1 MTRTNTGNA
10 VALATL
16 LFAGCASA
24 PPPAPATPPPAPAA
38 ATVAAGGAYPT
49 LGSIERLDPALD
61 DLIAPDAKIEKLA
74 EGFTW
79 AEGPLWTPDG
89 ALLFADVPNNVVHR
103 WKEGEGLSD
112 FLRPSGWTSATPRQG
127 NIGAN
132 GMVYDGAGRLILAQ
146 HGDRRIARL
155 EADKKLVTVVGT
167 YEGHRFSSPNDVVV
181 RSNGDIYF
189 TDPPYGL
196 LPAFEKERE
205 IPYAGVYRLSTDG
218 KVELLNKE
226 LKFPNGIAFSP
237 DEKTLYVSD
246 SDPDRAI
253 WMAFDVTPSGGVAN
267 GRVFFDAT
275 AFFKIGKQ
283 GNADGLKVDEHGNLF
298 ATGPGGVLVF
308 SPAGK
313 HLGTIMPGDKTANVA
328 WGDDGSTLYLTA
340 HDKLCRIRLK
350 TRGATRPH

>member
-1 MTRTNTGNA
+1 MTRTKTGNA

-16 LFAGCASA
+16 VFAGCASA
-24 PPPAPATPPPAPAA
+24 PPPAPAASPAA
-38 ATVAAGGAYPT
+38 AAVATAAYPT
-49 LGSIERLDPALD
+49 IGSIERLDPALD
-61 DLIAPDAKIEKLA
+61 QLVAPDAKIEKLA
-74 EGFTW
+74 DGFTW
-79 AEGPLWTPDG
+79 SEGPLWTPDG

-103 WKEGEGLSD
+103 WKDGEGLTD
-112 FLRPSGWTSATPRQG
+112 FLRPSGYTGKEPRKG

-132 GMVYDGAGRLILAQ
+132 GMAYDRAGHLILCH

-155 EADKKLVTVVGT
+155 EADKSQATVVGT
-167 YEGHRFSSPNDVVV
+167 FEGHRFNSPNDVVV

-196 LPAFEKERE
+196 EGFESERE
-205 IPYAGVYRLSTDG
+205 IPYAGVYRLSKDG
-218 KVELLNKE
+218 KVELLNKD

-237 DEKTLYVSD
+237 DEKTLYVSN
-246 SDPDRAI
+246 SDPNRAI

-275 AFFKIGKQ
+275 SFFKAGKQ
-283 GNADGLKVDEHGNLF
+283 GNSDGMKVDEHGNLF

-328 WGDDGSTLYLTA
+328 FGDDGSTLYMTA

-350 TRGATRPH
+350 TRGPVRAR